1 MKGLKKLA
9 LAAAVVAPFAHA
21 EMTSIDDV
29 MMSEMTGQAGIT
41 IDIDLAMTIGEVR
54 YVDQDGFGT
63 DAYQLVSGAPVSD
76 AGYLTFSNVQ
86 VGELSSGT
94 LEAAAIRGVTIDV
107 DGQQGI
113 VLGLG
118 HIGGNTDLAGLS
130 TGHFWSGLDVRA
142 DFGINGASAGR
153 FVIDNI
159 TNFVPNALV
168 FEGLYK
174 FGMTGLQYTDGAN
187 AIDKAAFDTTVVTAL
202 NGGTPP
208 ASPAAAAGLL
218 LAATDAQINA
228 AKQQA
233 VGAQAANFLAG
244 NYVDAWVAIN
254 AGGSDGA
261 QGLTISASTGFVIE
275 KIAYEDDGR
284 EMGIHNFTMFDT
296 DASGNII
303 GFQVDG
309 LTIDVVAYADAASG
323 SALKIGGATMQGNIV
338 MGDIYIGNHTQGSI
352 GGLAIK
358 DINMT
363 GTDIYVYGH

>member
-63 DAYQLVSGAPVSD
+63 DQGD
-76 AGYLTFSNVQ
+76 QGYLTFSNVQ
-86 VGELSSGT
+86 VGELTNAVTGAS
-94 LEAAAIRGVTIDV
+94 AIRGVTIDV
-107 DGQQGI
+107 DSARGI
-113 VLGLG
+113 VIGLG
-118 HIGGNTDLAGLS
+118 HIGGATTQAN
-130 TGHFWSGLDVRA
+130 HFWDGLDVRA
-142 DFGINGASAGR
+142 DFGINGAAAGS
-153 FVIDNI
+153 FKIDNI

-168 FEGLYK
+168 VEGIAK
-174 FGMTGLQYTDGAN
+174 FGYL
-187 AIDKAAFDTTVVTAL
+187 
-202 NGGTPP
+202 
-208 ASPAAAAGLL
+208 PAAAVPVGTPGALAWTDSANAVNLTAFQSDYAAAYTAIMTDLATNGAASPYFGLPQTTL
-218 LAATDAQINA
+218 EAA
-228 AKQQA
+228 AKQSA
-233 VGAQAANFLAG
+233 VANQGAQFTAG

-275 KIAYEDDGR
+275 KIAYVDDGR

-296 DASGNII
+296 DATGNII

-309 LTIDVVAYADAASG
+309 LTIDVVAYAGAASG
-323 SALKIGGATMQGNIV
+323 SALKIGGATMQGNII
-338 MGDIYIGNHTQGSI
+338 MGDIYIGDYVNGSI

-358 DINMT
+358 DIDMSA
-363 GTDIYVYGH
+363 TDIYVYGH